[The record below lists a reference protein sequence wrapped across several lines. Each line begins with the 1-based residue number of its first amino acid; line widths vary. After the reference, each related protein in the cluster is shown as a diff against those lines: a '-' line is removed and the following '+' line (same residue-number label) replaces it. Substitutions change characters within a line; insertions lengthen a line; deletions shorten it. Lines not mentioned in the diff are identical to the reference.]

1 MKFYSTR
8 EKSPVVNF
16 EEALFTGQA
25 VDGGL
30 YMPKSLPHLYGGKL
44 SSIKDK
50 SYGQFVFDVARPLFC
65 EEIADEPLYEI
76 IQRAYKF
83 SPALKTLERQTLC
96 LELFHGPTLSF
107 KDFGARFMAQAMCYF
122 HKKRQQEITILVATS
137 GDTGSAVARAYHRI
151 QGIRVVLLYPS
162 GKVSGLQ
169 EKQLTTIGDN
179 VLALEV
185 EGTFDDCQALVK
197 KAFADQDLKKR
208 FNLTSANSINIGRL
222 LPQSFYYGWAIST
235 LLDAGYAKINVCVPS
250 GNLGNLCGGLF
261 AQQSGLPV
269 NKFIAAVNA
278 NRVVPDYLYTGTYRP
293 RPSVVTLS
301 NAMDVGNPSNWE
313 RIIRIFRHAP
323 QLLKRHLWS
332 TSVSDDKTREMIKAV
347 HSSFSYIIDPHTAV
361 GFAAVE
367 RYRQEMSPASD
378 ETFLILSTA
387 HPGKFHDI
395 VSGAIE
401 EDFPLPEELQ
411 KALEL
416 PKNATKIPADFSA
429 LTDLLSF

>member
-1 MKFYSTR
+1 M
-8 EKSPVVNF
+8 
-16 EEALFTGQA
+16 FTGQA

-30 YMPKSLPHLYGGKL
+30 FMPESFPQLYGGK
-44 SSIKDK
+44 STSTKDK
-50 SYGQFVFDVARPLFC
+50 SYNQFIFDVARPWFS
-65 EEIADEPLYEI
+65 EEIPDEPLYEI
-76 IQRAYKF
+76 IQQAYTF
-83 SPALKTLERQTLC
+83 SPILKTLDRQTCC

-107 KDFGARFMAQAMCYF
+107 KDFGARFMARAMCYF
-122 HKKRQQEITILVATS
+122 HEKRQREITILVATS

-151 QGIRVVLLYPS
+151 EGIRVVLLYPS

-197 KAFADQDLKKR
+197 KAFADRDLKKR

-222 LPQSFYYGWAIST
+222 LPQSFYYGWAVST
-235 LLDAGYAKINVCVPS
+235 LLDAGYPKVNVCVPS
-250 GNLGNLCGGLF
+250 GNFGNLCGGLF

-269 NKFIAAVNA
+269 NKFVAAVNA
-278 NRVVPDYLYTGTYRP
+278 NRVVPDYLETGAYRP
-293 RPSVVTLS
+293 RPSIETLS

-313 RIIRIFRHAP
+313 RIIRIFDHDP
-323 QLLKRHLWS
+323 QLLKKYLWS
-332 TSVSDDKTREMIKAV
+332 TSVSDEETRAMIKSV
-347 HSSFSYIIDPHTAV
+347 HSSFSYIIDPHTSV
-361 GFAAVE
+361 GFAAVD
-367 RYRQEMSPASD
+367 RFRQECSPASD
-378 ETFLILSTA
+378 ESFLILSTA
-387 HPGKFHDI
+387 HAGKFHDI

-401 EDFPLPEELQ
+401 KDFPLPEELQ

-416 PKNATKIPADFSA
+416 PKNATKIPADFGA